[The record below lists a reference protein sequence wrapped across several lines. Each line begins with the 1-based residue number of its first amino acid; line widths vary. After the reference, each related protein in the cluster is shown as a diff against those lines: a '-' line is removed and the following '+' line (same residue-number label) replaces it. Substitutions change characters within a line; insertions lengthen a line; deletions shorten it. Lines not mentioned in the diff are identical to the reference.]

1 MSIRLL
7 FLLLLSSSWAYS
19 DARSLVISHVSG
31 KAILVMV
38 SLYFF
43 FFLFFFDIPFVVTK
57 WNSSGQPQIDGIRL
71 I

>member
-7 FLLLLSSSWAYS
+7 FLLLLSSNWAYS

-38 SLYFF
+38 TFF
-43 FFLFFFDIPFVVTK
+43 FFFDIPFVVIK
-57 WNSSGQPQIDGIRL
+57 WNSSSQPQIDGIRL